1 MKELIGA
8 GMLYLMFYIVRE
20 CLVEFDAFSGW
31 MKFHRFMQRKI
42 YPGAVLEAFAFH
54 FAGTAVT

>member
-1 MKELIGA
+1 
-8 GMLYLMFYIVRE
+8 MLYLMFYIVRE